1 MSEAFGNDFLTIE
14 DEDGSVFELEVLGTF
29 ECGDQEYLAA
39 LPADMDENDPE
50 FGIVLL
56 RIEEDNGEEIYASID
71 DDDELDKV
79 YQTYMEILENEDDEE
94 EDE

>member
-1 MSEAFGNDFLTIE
+1 MSEDFGNDFLTIE

-29 ECGDQEYLAA
+29 ECDDKDYLAA

-56 RIEEDNGEEIYASID
+56 RIEEEDGEELYASID
-71 DDDELDKV
+71 DDDELDRV